1 MNKENDSY
9 ENISPFPCQNQI
21 YAIYK
26 KDSYMKHCLVKNHIE
41 PIPLDQEVHFLNKK
55 EEVTF
60 KLTEILKSLET
71 PKQEKETDDVVLPE
85 YFEHKQPE
93 QLENNELNS
102 YKINCGVYL
111 HEVNIID
118 KTSYN
123 SITDKYNKYG
133 NINSNQISIKG
144 DMYVKN
150 VIHFQ
155 ECSQY
160 NFLYKVHKIEWF
172 IGLDINDNRIHEI
185 IPQCQGT
192 CFQIPFESLGK
203 YIFCKAYRRVYKNTI
218 YQKQAKNT
226 IFDPHTYSTIPIKFK
241 TRPEY
246 VEICS
251 ITSKG
256 PVLLSIDSSFQI
268 LKHLCNKYFHIK
280 VILEDP
286 LNNLENLSSYS
297 SSDDASSTTNS
308 KESDKLNQSQIF
320 LITMHIDFDQI
331 KFYNPNF
338 YIIPTK
344 NNEINCEQNN
354 INTHKKNDKIIK
366 KYKMIGN
373 GGNNN
378 LSHSKYYSNSN
389 SSITSSEATNNFS
402 EKNNQKITPIIQ
414 CDHKEN
420 SKKEKKISKE
430 KINNSGNENKMGAYN
445 ELIFNLYEVEFRLS
459 NKDNSIILIIGNNL
473 KAQLNSVKYK
483 MMIIKP
489 LEKTISTNDLWTI
502 LLSFKSAYPYK
513 SIFKKYSK
521 IIYKNTNISF
531 VQNMLN
537 NYLIKSQ
544 FPNVHQ
550 TLPIQKIS
558 TIFNQ

>member
-1 MNKENDSY
+1 MNEENESY
-9 ENISPFPCQNQI
+9 ENVVPFPCQNEI
-21 YAIYK
+21 SAIYK

-41 PIPLDQEVHFLNKK
+41 PIALDQEVHFLNKK

-60 KLTEILKSLET
+60 KLTEILKSLES
-71 PKQEKETDDVVLPE
+71 PKEEKEIDDVVLPE
-85 YFEHKQPE
+85 YVEHKQTEKP
-93 QLENNELNS
+93 ENNEQKS
-102 YKINCGVYL
+102 YKTNCGVYL

-123 SITDKYNKYG
+123 SIIDKDNKYG
-133 NINSNQISIKG
+133 NINTNQISIKG

-150 VIHFQ
+150 IIHFQ
-155 ECSQY
+155 DCSQY
-160 NFLYKVHKIEWF
+160 NFLYKVYKIEWF
-172 IGLDINDNRIHEI
+172 IGLDINDNKIHEI
-185 IPQCQGT
+185 LPQSQGM

-218 YQKQAKNT
+218 YQKEGKNT
-226 IFDPHTYSTIPIKFK
+226 IFDPHTYSNKPIKFK

-256 PVLLSIDSSFQI
+256 PVLLSIDSSFKI

-297 SSDDASSTTNS
+297 SSDDATSTTNS
-308 KESDKLNQSQIF
+308 ETSDINQVQSF
-320 LITMHIDFDQI
+320 VTTMYIDFEQI

-338 YIIPTK
+338 SIIPIK
-344 NNEINCEQNN
+344 KGEIKYDQNN
-354 INTHKKNDKIIK
+354 RNSHKKIDNREGD
-366 KYKMIGN
+366 
-373 GGNNN
+373 
-378 LSHSKYYSNSN
+378 LLQSKQFSNTS
-389 SSITSSEATNNFS
+389 SSITTSKEPNKSPK
-402 EKNNQKITPIIQ
+402 KNSQKINKTIQ
-414 CDHKEN
+414 CDNKEN
-420 SKKEKKISKE
+420 SKKEKKLSQE
-430 KINNSGNENKMGAYN
+430 KINNNDNENRMGTHT

-459 NKDNSIILIIGNNL
+459 NKDNSIILIIENNL
-473 KAQLNSVKYK
+473 KAELHSIKYK

-489 LEKTISTNDLWTI
+489 VDKTISTNDLWTI
-502 LLSFKSAYPYK
+502 LLSFKSVYPYK

-521 IIYKNTNISF
+521 TIFKNTNISF

-544 FPNVHQ
+544 FPNVHE
-550 TLPIQKIS
+550 TLPIQKIG

>member
-1 MNKENDSY
+1 MNEENESY
-9 ENISPFPCQNQI
+9 ENIIPFPCQNEI
-21 YAIYK
+21 SAIYK

-41 PIPLDQEVHFLNKK
+41 PIVLDQEVHFLNQK

-60 KLTEILKSLET
+60 KLTEILKSLEK
-71 PKQEKETDDVVLPE
+71 PKQEKEIDDVVLPE
-85 YFEHKQPE
+85 YVEHKQTEQPE
-93 QLENNELNS
+93 NTERNS
-102 YKINCGVYL
+102 YKTNCGVYL

-123 SITDKYNKYG
+123 YKDNKYP

-155 ECSQY
+155 DSSQY

-172 IGLDINDNRIHEI
+172 IGLDINDNKIHEI
-185 IPQCQGT
+185 LPQSQGM

-203 YIFCKAYRRVYKNTI
+203 YIFCKAYRKVYKNTI
-218 YQKQAKNT
+218 YQKEDKNT
-226 IFDPHTYSTIPIKFK
+226 IFDPHTYSNKPIKFK

-246 VEICS
+246 VEMCS

-256 PVLLSIDSSFQI
+256 PVLLSIDSSFKI
-268 LKHLCNKYFHIK
+268 LKHLCNKYFQIK
-280 VILEDP
+280 VIIEDP

-297 SSDDASSTTNS
+297 SSDDVTSTTNS
-308 KESDKLNQSQIF
+308 ETSDTNQVQSF
-320 LITMHIDFDQI
+320 VTTMYIDFEQI

-338 YIIPTK
+338 SITPIK
-344 NNEINCEQNN
+344 KNEIKCDKN
-354 INTHKKNDKIIK
+354 IENEKR
-366 KYKMIGN
+366 
-373 GGNNN
+373 N
-378 LSHSKYYSNSN
+378 LPQSKHFSN
-389 SSITSSEATNNFS
+389 SSSSITTSEATNKS
-402 EKNNQKITPIIQ
+402 SKKNSQKINKTIQ

-420 SKKEKKISKE
+420 SKSEKKLSQE
-430 KINNSGNENKMGAYN
+430 KINNNENRMGAHT

-459 NKDNSIILIIGNNL
+459 NKDNSIILIIENNL
-473 KAQLNSVKYK
+473 KAELNSIKYK

-489 LEKTISTNDLWTI
+489 VDKTISTNDLWTI

-521 IIYKNTNISF
+521 TIFKNTNISF
-531 VQNMLN
+531 VQNILN

-544 FPNVHQ
+544 FPNVHE
-550 TLPIQKIS
+550 TLPIQKIG

>member
-1 MNKENDSY
+1 MSEQKYSYESDSY

-21 YAIYK
+21 AAIYK

-71 PKQEKETDDVVLPE
+71 PKQQEEADDVVLPE
-85 YFEHKQPE
+85 YFQHKQPE
-93 QLENNELNS
+93 QLENIELNS
-102 YKINCGVYL
+102 YKVNCGVYL
-111 HEVNIID
+111 HQVNIID
-118 KTSYN
+118 KTSYS
-123 SITDKYNKYG
+123 SINDKDNKYG

-155 ECSQY
+155 DCSQY
-160 NFLYKVHKIEWF
+160 NFLYKVDKIEWF

-185 IPQCQGT
+185 LPQCQGV

-203 YIFCKAYRRVYKNTI
+203 YIFCKAYRRVHKNTI
-218 YQKQAKNT
+218 YQKQGKNT
-226 IFDPHTYSTIPIKFK
+226 IFDPHTYSNKPIKFK

-251 ITSKG
+251 MTSKG
-256 PVLLSIDSSFQI
+256 PVLLSIDISFQI
-268 LKHLCNKYFHIK
+268 LKHLCSKYFHIK

-286 LNNLENLSSYS
+286 LNNLENLSSFSS
-297 SSDDASSTTNS
+297 SSDDVTSTTNS
-308 KESDKLNQSQIF
+308 EESDKLNQTQSFIT
-320 LITMHIDFDQI
+320 TMHIDFEQI
-331 KFYNPNF
+331 KFYNPNL

-344 NNEINCEQNN
+344 NSEI
-354 INTHKKNDKIIK
+354 IN
-366 KYKMIGN
+366 KYKMVGN

-378 LSHSKYYSNSN
+378 VSRSKHFGNSN
-389 SSITSSEATNNFS
+389 SSITTSEPTNKHS
-402 EKNNQKITPIIQ
+402 EKMQ
-414 CDHKEN
+414 
-420 SKKEKKISKE
+420 E
-430 KINNSGNENKMGAYN
+430 KIQEKMGAHA

-459 NKDNSIILIIGNNL
+459 NKDNSIIIIIENNL
-473 KAQLNSVKYK
+473 KAQVNSIKYK
-483 MMIIKP
+483 MIIVKP
-489 LEKTISTNDLWTI
+489 LEKTISINDLWAI
-502 LLSFKSAYPYK
+502 LLSFKSANPYK
-513 SIFKKYSK
+513 SIFKKYAK

-544 FPNVHQ
+544 FPNVHE
-550 TLPIQKIS
+550 TLPIQKIG
-558 TIFNQ
+558 TIYNQ